1 MRPKASPLLAGSF
14 ACVLLLVPL
23 RADDRKPEAKLPLA
37 VEGKIDFDRDV
48 KPVLAAK
55 CVKCHG
61 PAKQKGGL
69 RLDTREYAL
78 AGGNTGPALV
88 VDRSAESR
96 LIHAVARIDPDLA
109 MPPKE
114 ADRLSAAEVGKLRAW
129 IDQGAE
135 WGGSII
141 HLS

>member
-23 RADDRKPEAKLPLA
+23 RADDRKPEAKLPPA

-48 KPVLAAK
+48 KPVRAAK

-69 RLDTREYAL
+69 RLDACSPAATPARRWWS
-78 AGGNTGPALV
+78 AGAP
-88 VDRSAESR
+88 
-96 LIHAVARIDPDLA
+96 
-109 MPPKE
+109 
-114 ADRLSAAEVGKLRAW
+114 RA
-129 IDQGAE
+129 G
-135 WGGSII
+135 
-141 HLS
+141 

>member
-1 MRPKASPLLAGSF
+1 MRPKALPLLAGSF

-69 RLDTREYAL
+69 RLDTREHAL
-78 AGGNTGPALV
+78 TGG
-88 VDRSAESR
+88 RSAESR

-135 WGGSII
+135 WGGAIAVQDGGVKSD
-141 HLS
+141 H